1 MFYSIEEITSLIGA
15 HRYGTA
21 DAQIGWLLTDS
32 RSLIFPE
39 TTLFFAIQTS
49 RNDGHKYIRQL
60 YQRGVRNF
68 VVKSL
73 PENKD
78 LYVGANFLKTM
89 DPLKSLQRLAER
101 HLLQL
106 LFCLTLQFLYLLSFE
121 LQGFL
126 LLLHLL
132 LFLLHT
138 LVEVVL
144 RTLDFALT
152 LVELLLA
159 LLQALVELLAFLLL
173 LSDHVL
179 VF

>member
-78 LYVGANFLKTM
+78 L
-89 DPLKSLQRLAER
+89 
-101 HLLQL
+101 
-106 LFCLTLQFLYLLSFE
+106 
-121 LQGFL
+121 
-126 LLLHLL
+126 
-132 LFLLHT
+132 
-138 LVEVVL
+138 
-144 RTLDFALT
+144 
-152 LVELLLA
+152 
-159 LLQALVELLAFLLL
+159 
-173 LSDHVL
+173 
-179 VF
+179 